1 MDIKKKF
8 TRPFALALAIHLTL
22 LGLFALSALY
32 KPAPKEEPPASEVIH
47 ATMIDLATL
56 PTKVEKDHSEKDAK
70 QAKAEA
76 DSLAKAED
84 AKQAKAEAA
93 AQAKAE
99 AAKQAKAEADS
110 LAKAED
116 AKQAKA
122 EAAAQAKT
130 EAAKQAKAE
139 ADSLAKAEAAKQ
151 AKAEAAAQA
160 KAEAA
165 KAKTEADA
173 LAKAEAAK
181 QAKAEAAAQA
191 KAEADAAEATKN
203 KLAAQASESN
213 QAKLAIQKKVEHSWI
228 RPATANEGLKCTIK
242 VKLMSDGTVISAEV
256 ISSSGDEIFDRSAE
270 NAVQKA
276 SPLPVPNDK
285 ELFTQEFRSFQ
296 FLFNPK

>member
-56 PTKVEKDHSEKDAK
+56 PTKVEKDHSE
-70 QAKAEA
+70 
-76 DSLAKAED
+76 ED
-84 AKQAKAEAA
+84 
-93 AQAKAE
+93 
-99 AAKQAKAEADS
+99 
-110 LAKAED
+110 
-116 AKQAKA
+116 
-122 EAAAQAKT
+122 
-130 EAAKQAKAE
+130 
-139 ADSLAKAEAAKQ
+139 AKQ

-228 RPATANEGLKCTIK
+228 RPATVNEGLKCTIK

>member
-22 LGLFALSALY
+22 MGLFALSALY

-56 PTKVEKDHSEKDAK
+56 PTKVEKDHSE
-70 QAKAEA
+70 
-76 DSLAKAED
+76 ED

-93 AQAKAE
+93 SQAK
-99 AAKQAKAEADS
+99 
-110 LAKAED
+110 
-116 AKQAKA
+116 
-122 EAAAQAKT
+122 AKT
-130 EAAKQAKAE
+130 EADA
-139 ADSLAKAEAAKQ
+139 LANAEAAKQ

-181 QAKAEAAAQA
+181 QA

-228 RPATANEGLKCTIK
+228 RPATVNEGLKCTIK

>member
-22 LGLFALSALY
+22 LGLFALSALF

-56 PTKVEKDHSEKDAK
+56 PTKVEKDHSEEDAK

-99 AAKQAKAEADS
+99 AAKQAKAEAES

-116 AKQAKA
+116 AKQAK
-122 EAAAQAKT
+122 T
-130 EAAKQAKAE
+130 
-139 ADSLAKAEAAKQ
+139 
-151 AKAEAAAQA
+151 EAAAQA

-228 RPATANEGLKCTIK
+228 RPATVNEGLKCTIK

>member
-22 LGLFALSALY
+22 MGLFALSALY

-56 PTKVEKDHSEKDAK
+56 PTKVEKDHSE
-70 QAKAEA
+70 
-76 DSLAKAED
+76 ED
-84 AKQAKAEAA
+84 
-93 AQAKAE
+93 
-99 AAKQAKAEADS
+99 
-110 LAKAED
+110 
-116 AKQAKA
+116 
-122 EAAAQAKT
+122 
-130 EAAKQAKAE
+130 
-139 ADSLAKAEAAKQ
+139 AKQ

-191 KAEADAAEATKN
+191 KAEAAKAKTEADALAKAEAAKQAKAEADAAEATKN

-228 RPATANEGLKCTIK
+228 RPATVNEGLKCTIK

>member
-22 LGLFALSALY
+22 MGLFALSALY

-56 PTKVEKDHSEKDAK
+56 PTKVEKDHSE
-70 QAKAEA
+70 
-76 DSLAKAED
+76 ED

-93 AQAKAE
+93 SQAK
-99 AAKQAKAEADS
+99 
-110 LAKAED
+110 
-116 AKQAKA
+116 
-122 EAAAQAKT
+122 AKT
-130 EAAKQAKAE
+130 EADA
-139 ADSLAKAEAAKQ
+139 LANAEAAKQ

-165 KAKTEADA
+165 KAKTETDA

-181 QAKAEAAAQA
+181 QA

-228 RPATANEGLKCTIK
+228 RPATVNEGLKCTIK

>member
-56 PTKVEKDHSEKDAK
+56 PTKVEKDHSEEDAK

-93 AQAKAE
+93 SQAKAE
-99 AAKQAKAEADS
+99 AAK
-110 LAKAED
+110 
-116 AKQAKA
+116 
-122 EAAAQAKT
+122 AKT
-130 EAAKQAKAE
+130 EADA
-139 ADSLAKAEAAKQ
+139 LAKAEAAKQ

-181 QAKAEAAAQA
+181 QAKAEA
-191 KAEADAAEATKN
+191 DAAEATKN

-228 RPATANEGLKCTIK
+228 RPATVNEGLKCTIK

>member
-22 LGLFALSALY
+22 MGLFALSALY

-56 PTKVEKDHSEKDAK
+56 PTKVEKDHSEEDAK

-93 AQAKAE
+93 TQAKAE
-99 AAKQAKAEADS
+99 AAK
-110 LAKAED
+110 
-116 AKQAKA
+116 
-122 EAAAQAKT
+122 AKT
-130 EAAKQAKAE
+130 EADA
-139 ADSLAKAEAAKQ
+139 LAKAEAAKQ

-181 QAKAEAAAQA
+181 QAKAEA
-191 KAEADAAEATKN
+191 DAAEATKN

-228 RPATANEGLKCTIK
+228 RPATVNEGLKCTIK

>member
-22 LGLFALSALY
+22 MGLFALSALY

-56 PTKVEKDHSEKDAK
+56 PTKVEKDHSE
-70 QAKAEA
+70 
-76 DSLAKAED
+76 ED

-93 AQAKAE
+93 SQ
-99 AAKQAKAEADS
+99 
-110 LAKAED
+110 
-116 AKQAKA
+116 
-122 EAAAQAKT
+122 
-130 EAAKQAKAE
+130 
-139 ADSLAKAEAAKQ
+139 
-151 AKAEAAAQA
+151 
-160 KAEAA
+160 A

-181 QAKAEAAAQA
+181 QA

-228 RPATANEGLKCTIK
+228 RPATVNEGLKCTIK

>member
-1 MDIKKKF
+1 M
-8 TRPFALALAIHLTL
+8 
-22 LGLFALSALY
+22 Y
-32 KPAPKEEPPASEVIH
+32 KRQEPPASEVIH

-56 PTKVEKDHSEKDAK
+56 PTKVEKDHSEEDAK

-76 DSLAKAED
+76 DS
-84 AKQAKAEAA
+84 
-93 AQAKAE
+93 
-99 AAKQAKAEADS
+99 
-110 LAKAED
+110 
-116 AKQAKA
+116 
-122 EAAAQAKT
+122 
-130 EAAKQAKAE
+130 
-139 ADSLAKAEAAKQ
+139 
-151 AKAEAAAQA
+151 
-160 KAEAA
+160 
-165 KAKTEADA
+165 

-228 RPATANEGLKCTIK
+228 RPATVNEGLKCTIK

>member
-56 PTKVEKDHSEKDAK
+56 PTKVEKDHSE
-70 QAKAEA
+70 
-76 DSLAKAED
+76 ED

-93 AQAKAE
+93 SQAKA
-99 AAKQAKAEADS
+99 KTEADA
-110 LAKAED
+110 L
-116 AKQAKA
+116 
-122 EAAAQAKT
+122 AKT

-139 ADSLAKAEAAKQ
+139 A
-151 AKAEAAAQA
+151 AAQT

-165 KAKTEADA
+165 KAKTEADT

-228 RPATANEGLKCTIK
+228 RPATVNEGLKCTIK

>member
-22 LGLFALSALY
+22 MGLFALSALY

-56 PTKVEKDHSEKDAK
+56 PTKVEKDHSE
-70 QAKAEA
+70 
-76 DSLAKAED
+76 ED
-84 AKQAKAEAA
+84 
-93 AQAKAE
+93 
-99 AAKQAKAEADS
+99 
-110 LAKAED
+110 
-116 AKQAKA
+116 
-122 EAAAQAKT
+122 
-130 EAAKQAKAE
+130 
-139 ADSLAKAEAAKQ
+139 AKQ

-181 QAKAEAAAQA
+181 QA

-228 RPATANEGLKCTIK
+228 RPATVNEGLKCTIK

>member
-22 LGLFALSALY
+22 MGLFALSALY

-56 PTKVEKDHSEKDAK
+56 PTKVEKDHSEEDAK

-76 DSLAKAED
+76 ASQAKAKTEAD
-84 AKQAKAEAA
+84 ALANAEAAKQAKAEAA

-99 AAKQAKAEADS
+99 AAK
-110 LAKAED
+110 
-116 AKQAKA
+116 
-122 EAAAQAKT
+122 AKT
-130 EAAKQAKAE
+130 ETDA
-139 ADSLAKAEAAKQ
+139 LAKAEAAKQ

-181 QAKAEAAAQA
+181 QAKAEA
-191 KAEADAAEATKN
+191 DAAEATKN

-228 RPATANEGLKCTIK
+228 RPATVNEGLKCTIK